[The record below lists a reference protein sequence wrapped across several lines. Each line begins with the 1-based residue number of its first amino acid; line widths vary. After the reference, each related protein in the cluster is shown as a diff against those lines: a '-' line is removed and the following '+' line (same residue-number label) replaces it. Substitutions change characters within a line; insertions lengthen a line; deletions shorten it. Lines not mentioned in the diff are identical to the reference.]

1 MDQLIISVHNFL
13 AEVATSSWVD
23 DRHLALAEGLKD
35 EVVTLYSDWDAASG
49 RVRVSLE
56 RTEESASKLA
66 EIERELIQ
74 FRNSLKSKQLH
85 LAQKSG
91 PKKMRGLKG
100 GSSSSSHDSGISD
113 ASSSLLSDYGL
124 PEALEHLARLQQMT
138 RSLELTLSP
147 RDPTLVTI
155 TRVLTDT
162 SLELDDLQKMYLR
175 QKTVPPVVRKKTAR
189 RKMIGREK
197 VRPSAYPVTSKS
209 SRLGK
214 LARVTLSLQALL
226 MSLLLLSWVCQPQCC
241 DSISAI
247 SFSAPTFK
255 FVNGPPPI

>member
-85 LAQKSG
+85 LMSQPRNNKHFRRRWSSG
-91 PKKMRGLKG
+91 RRLVVV
-100 GSSSSSHDSGISD
+100 
-113 ASSSLLSDYGL
+113 AAAALTRQL
-124 PEALEHLARLQQMT
+124 PQL
-138 RSLELTLSP
+138 
-147 RDPTLVTI
+147 
-155 TRVLTDT
+155 
-162 SLELDDLQKMYLR
+162 
-175 QKTVPPVVRKKTAR
+175 
-189 RKMIGREK
+189 
-197 VRPSAYPVTSKS
+197 
-209 SRLGK
+209 
-214 LARVTLSLQALL
+214 
-226 MSLLLLSWVCQPQCC
+226 
-241 DSISAI
+241 
-247 SFSAPTFK
+247 
-255 FVNGPPPI
+255 